1 MANEGAY
8 IFIHSSPV
16 EADSKINFL
25 ADEAKRSY
33 RFRWPMGASLT
44 NSSWSRDD
52 RGILAQ
58 LVCMYLTDMLATST
72 PGMAPVAQ
80 AV

>member
-1 MANEGAY
+1 MAKGPISLTTVA
-8 IFIHSSPV
+8 V

-25 ADEAKRSY
+25 ADEANRSH
-33 RFRWPMGASLT
+33 RFRWPTGASLT

-58 LVCMYLTDMLATST
+58 LVCIYLADMLATST
-72 PGMAPVAQ
+72 QGMATMAQ